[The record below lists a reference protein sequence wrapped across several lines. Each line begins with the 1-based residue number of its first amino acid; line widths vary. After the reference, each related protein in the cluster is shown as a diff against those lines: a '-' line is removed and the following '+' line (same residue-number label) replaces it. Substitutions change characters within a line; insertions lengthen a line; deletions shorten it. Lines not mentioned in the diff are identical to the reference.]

1 MAEYQAAQRFLAL
14 LQANQVPERIR
25 RDAAAGRLSLP
36 FGDRLTI
43 LVYLAEQEGDLM
55 ETAAATLRQL
65 HPDAVAEVLADPS
78 CPDPVLA
85 WFTSENAPSN
95 PDSNEPFALSD
106 ASDDEQKT
114 LRSPAPP
121 AQTGEGLLLRLARM
135 NPPQRVQAALR
146 GSRDERLI
154 LIRDTNR
161 VVWRAVLDSP
171 RLGESD
177 VELIAAMRN
186 VHEDVLRYIAGERR
200 FLRSLSVVR
209 NLVNNPRTPIDV
221 ALPLLKHLFTIDL
234 QFVARNRMI
243 SEQIRRQAAKLV
255 QQKQSS

>member
-1 MAEYQAAQRFLAL
+1 MAGYQASHRFLAL
-14 LQANQVPERIR
+14 LQAGQVPDGIR

-43 LVYLAEQEGDLM
+43 LVYLAENDAECA
-55 ETAAATLRQL
+55 ETAAVTLGQL
-65 HPDAVAEVLADPS
+65 HPDAVAEVLADPT
-78 CPDPVLA
+78 CPDAVLA
-85 WFTSENAPSN
+85 WFNRETAAAENAG
-95 PDSNEPFALSD
+95 DAPFALTE
-106 ASDDEQKT
+106 ASGEEQQA
-114 LRSPAPP
+114 LRTPVSAKG
-121 AQTGEGLLLRLARM
+121 GEGLLVRLARM

-171 RLGESD
+171 RLSESE

-186 VHEDVLRYIAGERR
+186 IHEDALRYIAGQRR
-200 FLRSLSVVR
+200 FLRSLVVVR
-209 NLVNNPRTPIDV
+209 NLVNNPRTPLDV
-221 ALPLLKHLFTIDL
+221 SLPLLKHLFAVDL
-234 QFVARNRMI
+234 QFVARNRMV
-243 SEQIRRQAAKLV
+243 SEQVRRQAGKLL